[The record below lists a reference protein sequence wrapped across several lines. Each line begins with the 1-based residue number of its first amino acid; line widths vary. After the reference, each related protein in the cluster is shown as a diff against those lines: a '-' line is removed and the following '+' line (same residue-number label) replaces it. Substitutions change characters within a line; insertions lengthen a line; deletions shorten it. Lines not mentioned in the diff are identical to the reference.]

1 MFFRVERVED
11 FVQLTHVGVQAPPHA
26 CFCPQLRVDCGWLTR
41 FVSFLLRPVRTVP
54 TVVSCFYFLSVD
66 TTSAMCSALQ
76 CGRLRRHCFRQVASC
91 SASVF
96 IAPVIPIFE
105 HPSSLPNPHSPFL
118 HIPYVFAE
126 AHCRTN
132 YVE

>member
-1 MFFRVERVED
+1 MFFRVEHVED
-11 FVQLTHVGVQAPPHA
+11 FVQLTHVGIQAPLHA
-26 CFCPQLRVDCGWLTR
+26 CFCPQLRVDCSWLTR

-54 TVVSCFYFLSVD
+54 SVVPCFYFFSVD
-66 TTSAMCSALQ
+66 TTFAMCSALQ
-76 CGRLRRHCFRQVASC
+76 CGRLCRHCFRQVASC

-96 IAPVIPIFE
+96 IASVIPIFE
-105 HPSSLPNPHSPFL
+105 RPSSLPNPHSPLL

-126 AHCRTN
+126 AHYRTN